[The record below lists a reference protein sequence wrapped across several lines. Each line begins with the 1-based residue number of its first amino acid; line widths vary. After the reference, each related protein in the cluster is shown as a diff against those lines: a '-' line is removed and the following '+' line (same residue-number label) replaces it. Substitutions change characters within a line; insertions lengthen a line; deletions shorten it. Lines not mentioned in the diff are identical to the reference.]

1 MLLVTAAT
9 DLEIADLR
17 EQFADSQEIAFLITG
32 VGLVE
37 TACTL
42 TTFLER
48 QGRAIRGV
56 INIGV
61 GGAYHRGKM
70 KILDLGLATSEVIG
84 DMAVCFENRL
94 DPLGSPELVVHHFF
108 PCQGSLRDQFLTW
121 CFDNSQEIHD
131 GPFVSV
137 NCVSGTRKRGEILAA
152 TYKSISENMEGAAV
166 ARVCKGYGLDWLEI
180 RCMSNMVEDRD
191 TSTWRLAEAAAKCS
205 LVTGQFLTDY
215 LHAPLCSH

>member
-9 DLEIADLR
+9 ALEIAGLR
-17 EQFADSQEIAFLITG
+17 EQFADSRKIGFLITG
-32 VGLVE
+32 IGLVE

-48 QGRAIRGV
+48 QGRDISGV

-61 GGAYHRGKM
+61 GGAYPRGKM

-84 DMAVCFENRL
+84 DMAICYENRL
-94 DPLGSPELVVHHFF
+94 DPLGSPELVVQQFF
-108 PCQGSLRDQFLTW
+108 PCQGSLPDRFRTW
-121 CFDNSQEIHD
+121 CFDNGQEIHD

-152 TYKSISENMEGAAV
+152 TYEAISENMEGAAV
-166 ARVCKGYGLDWLEI
+166 ARVCKGYGLDWLEV

-191 TSTWRLAEAAAKCS
+191 TSTWHLAEAVAKCS

-215 LHAPLCSH
+215 LRAPSCSH